1 LPDRQIAIDELA
13 IDVGGH
19 AATMPLGPDSSR
31 VAIAEAQRIVT
42 SAETAGIVRLASLG
56 LLVVLLV
63 GLAIF
68 LFRRRASYTP
78 SP

>member
-1 LPDRQIAIDELA
+1 MNLASGRFTDGDLRGALEAI
-13 IDVGGH
+13 
-19 AATMPLGPDSSR
+19 T
-31 VAIAEAQRIVT
+31 EAQRIVT

-63 GLAIF
+63 GLTIF